1 LIIHLG
7 HEANASPAHQ
17 GDNMNNR
24 IVTAEMVQHLPEPAQ
39 RYMNYT
45 RVVGKAW
52 IETVRIKY
60 SGVFRLGADK
70 PWMPIK
76 AEQFYTTNPPGFHW
90 KARFKM
96 FGLWMVSGSDTYKA
110 GHGHMFG
117 KIAGLYTIFNARGD
131 ELDQGTMMR
140 YLNEMTWF
148 PIALLGDNVTWQA
161 VDDRS
166 FDVTFTD
173 CDKSVTARFITDE
186 TGRLTNFITKRYRE
200 NNGTYILDTWTT
212 PMTEYGQFAGLNLPI
227 RGQAVWKLPTGDLPY
242 ADFTLSEV
250 EYNGAIEEF

>member
-1 LIIHLG
+1 MSTPHSNQKRL
-7 HEANASPAHQ
+7 
-17 GDNMNNR
+17 
-24 IVTAEMVQHLPEPAQ
+24 VTADMLTSLPEPAQ
-39 RYMNYT
+39 RYLNYT
-45 RVVGKAW
+45 GVVGQPW
-52 IETVRIKY
+52 INTVRITY
-60 SGVFRLGADK
+60 GGVFRLAADK

-96 FGLWMVSGSDTYKA
+96 FGMWMVSGSDTYKA

-117 KIAGLYTIFNARGD
+117 KVAGLYTIFNARGP

-148 PIALLGDNVTWQA
+148 PIALLSDYVTWQA

-173 CDKSVTARFITDE
+173 CGQSVTARFIVDAA
-186 TGRLTNFITKRYRE
+186 GRLTNFITKRYRE
-200 NNGTYILDTWTT
+200 NKGSYTLDTWTT
-212 PMTEYGQFAGLNLPI
+212 PMTEYDTLAGLNLPI
-227 RGQAVWKLPTGDLPY
+227 RGQAVWKLPSGDLPY
-242 ADFTLSEV
+242 ADFTLSTI
-250 EYNGAIEEF
+250 EYNGPIEEF